1 MLCFCFVVLHDCV
14 VHTPTLYR
22 IYPNRRKIRRQA
34 CVRKSRVS
42 RDEDENGNI
51 GLEVS
56 PGKFF
61 KPKNLVHLFGGGL
74 GLNNNL
80 NPFMPKDI
88 LNKSCLDLRYF

>member
-1 MLCFCFVVLHDCV
+1 M
-14 VHTPTLYR
+14 
-22 IYPNRRKIRRQA
+22 
-34 CVRKSRVS
+34 S

-61 KPKNLVHLFGGGL
+61 NLNNLVLFFGGGL

-80 NPFMPKDI
+80 NPFMPKDLLTKYVWTYASFENI
-88 LNKSCLDLRYF
+88 FGINHKMEIHLKETSRLLSDQHFFFLYFLKIDFV